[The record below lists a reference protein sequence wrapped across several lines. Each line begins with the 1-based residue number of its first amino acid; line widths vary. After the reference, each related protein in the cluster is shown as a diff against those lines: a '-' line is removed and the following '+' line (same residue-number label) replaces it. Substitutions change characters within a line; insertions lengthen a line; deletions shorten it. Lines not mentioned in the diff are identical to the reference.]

1 METSRIKN
9 TVFTY
14 ITKEDM
20 KSIKQIK
27 DMVAKDH
34 GYHDY
39 DTVLKMFRDG
49 VISEN
54 SFNDFM
60 DELINDIKA
69 DDYELD

>member
-1 METSRIKN
+1 
-9 TVFTY
+9 
-14 ITKEDM
+14 M

-39 DTVLKMFRDG
+39 DMALKMFQEG
-49 VISEN
+49 AISEN

-60 DELINDIKA
+60 DDLINDIKA